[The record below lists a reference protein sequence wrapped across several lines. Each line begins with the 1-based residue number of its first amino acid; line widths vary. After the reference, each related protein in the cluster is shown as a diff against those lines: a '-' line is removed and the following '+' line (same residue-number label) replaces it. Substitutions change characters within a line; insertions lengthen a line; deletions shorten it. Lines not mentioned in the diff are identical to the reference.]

1 MGYDGRAVLLDQ
13 HPIWID
19 ALDRVLQRLRIDVV
33 ARTDSPREALEII
46 ANERPTLVVFGLEE
60 STVDSEVAFVRSAR
74 RAAPE
79 AVIAVCSSRRDEAN
93 IRACLEAGAAAYIVK
108 TSTEAD
114 LLAAIRQAFDRTIY
128 LLSHLHTP
136 AEPADADG
144 TELAAVLTE
153 RELEVLRLVAVGCSN
168 SEVARRLWLSAAT
181 VKLHLSNIYSKLGVR
196 NRTAASM
203 WAHARGLVAD
213 ADEAD
218 HRAASYARPEAIDI
232 AVGT

>member
-13 HPIWID
+13 HPIWVD

-114 LLAAIRQAFDRTIY
+114 LLAAIRQAFDQMK
-128 LLSHLHTP
+128 
-136 AEPADADG
+136 A
-144 TELAAVLTE
+144 LA
-153 RELEVLRLVAVGCSN
+153 
-168 SEVARRLWLSAAT
+168 
-181 VKLHLSNIYSKLGVR
+181 
-196 NRTAASM
+196 
-203 WAHARGLVAD
+203 
-213 ADEAD
+213 
-218 HRAASYARPEAIDI
+218 
-232 AVGT
+232 